1 MEEKR
6 SIVPRNHRERLSNID
21 IFHPLP
27 IHPAFLNKKSTYQQ
41 TEMNLCQRVEIVFYR
56 CCLAILR
63 RNESQWEW
71 QQLIF
76 GREPEPVILT
86 LQEDEDRED
95 AKTTGK
101 ELTVEETPSSPNSAE
116 VTSLNIGHPCYP
128 RRSVRSKG
136 SRERMKEES
145 FSI

>member
-1 MEEKR
+1 
-6 SIVPRNHRERLSNID
+6 
-21 IFHPLP
+21 
-27 IHPAFLNKKSTYQQ
+27 
-41 TEMNLCQRVEIVFYR
+41 MNLCQRVEIVCYR

-86 LQEDEDRED
+86 LQENECGED

-101 ELTVEETPSSPNSAE
+101 ELTVEETPSSPTSAE

-128 RRSVRSKG
+128 RRSIRSKG